1 MYLNYIQITTI
12 FSNLHFS
19 STRIIRI
26 SETTN
31 VGKLLETFYVRS
43 NPKSFRGISCRLIE
57 YGGDS
62 KSLKYPE
69 TFSLTSGVPA
79 QTKGQSRCDLKLA
92 KKLDYEARSM
102 FVLQIIAEVSFRE
115 STTCI

>member
-1 MYLNYIQITTI
+1 MHT
-12 FSNLHFS
+12 FS
-19 STRIIRI
+19 SSRIIRI

-31 VGKLLETFYVRS
+31 VGKILETFFVRS

-62 KSLKYPE
+62 RILKSPE

-79 QTKGQSRCDLKLA
+79 QIKGQSRCDLKLA

-102 FVLQIIAEVSFRE
+102 FVLQIIAEVSNGDR
-115 STTCI
+115 TGCIRLI